1 MSSHKGRV
9 PIMPS
14 FIEDLKNSSLC
25 TVFMDVEYWL
35 NLDVIPSHVTNSLK
49 KNSIS
54 IQRKLGNENYL
65 PGPIQTI
72 LREKTEST
80 LSGLDLV
87 KYAKETKPAILEELI
102 AMAFFCKQKGIEY
115 VEEFSVGKLS
125 ADEIGKCKTESS
137 SNRLALVKR
146 LYDKNPELLLRLHWE
161 YLISKRDFVP
171 YSLGFP
177 AAEFAD
183 LKTKTRSELQIYFKS
198 INSLK
203 KNCHCWHI
211 LDEGVSAVLCI
222 RAFPVERIVRQV
234 KRNTSVSVAKTY
246 FIRIKGDG
254 SIELPSGSRVGSKR
268 IAQLLARK
276 RYGED
281 VKFDRTFYPE
291 KIEKLGK
298 LAEKILSGNLGDE
311 MKITS
316 IELLRAPWPG
326 NPVLTIENEGGL
338 HETIEHL
345 ADYHIALANE
355 GRNISRICFSKNGKP
370 IRIAIKPHLDGE
382 IIAICHTR
390 WLSDENRKEIQKL
403 FKDIGIELNFGS
415 EKL

>member
-1 MSSHKGRV
+1 M
-9 PIMPS
+9 
-14 FIEDLKNSSLC
+14 NN
-25 TVFMDVEYWL
+25 EYWL
-35 NLDVIPSHVTNSLK
+35 NLDVIPAHVANALK
-49 KNSIS
+49 KRPAS
-54 IQRKLGNENYL
+54 IQNRLSSGNYL

-72 LREKTEST
+72 LREKTGLS
-80 LSGLDLV
+80 LSGLDLI
-87 KYAKETKPAILEELI
+87 KNTKEINPAILEELI

-115 VEEFSVGKLS
+115 VEEFSIGKLS
-125 ADEIGKCKTESS
+125 EDEIGKCKTESS

-146 LYDKNPELLLRLHWE
+146 LHDKDPEFLRRLHWG

-171 YSLGFP
+171 YSLESP
-177 AAEFAD
+177 AAEFAEF
-183 LKTKTRSELQIYFKS
+183 KSMTRTELQDYFKS

-203 KNCHCWHI
+203 KDCHCWHI
-211 LDEGVSAVLCI
+211 FDEGENAVLCI

-268 IAQLLARK
+268 IAQLLAKK
-276 RYGED
+276 RFGED
-281 VKFDRTFYPE
+281 AKFERTFYPE

-298 LAEKILSGNLGDE
+298 LAEKILSGNLGNE

-326 NPVLTIENEGGL
+326 NPILTIENDDGL

-345 ADYHIALANE
+345 ADYQIALENE

-370 IRIAIKPHLDGE
+370 IRIVMRPHSDGK
-382 IIAICHTR
+382 IVAICHTR
-390 WLSDENRKEIQKL
+390 WLSDENRKEIQKF
-403 FKDIGIELNFGS
+403 FKDIGMELNFGS